1 MSLAEIFSRVEVWI
15 GYVLSIIS
23 LISFV
28 VALIKAIKA
37 KQYDKVKGLVSGF
50 IEEAEKLTSKNGDA
64 VAGSVKKSVVLA
76 QVQTICSNMHYK
88 YDEKVWSAVIDEY
101 VNLTLKVN
109 QREQDKAK
117 LVEKTEETKTEAVEK
132 TAV

>member
-1 MSLAEIFSRVEVWI
+1 MAEFFSKVDVWL
-15 GYVLSIIS
+15 GYLLTVIT

-28 VALIKAIKA
+28 VAIVKAIKS
-37 KQYDKVKGLVSGF
+37 KKYDKIKGLAIGF

-76 QVQTICSNMHYK
+76 QIQTICSNMHYK
-88 YDEKVWSAVIDEY
+88 YNEKVWSGVVDQY
-101 VNLTLKVN
+101 VELTLKVN

-117 LVEKTEETKTEAVEK
+117 LVEKTTEENETNQNQQQ
-132 TAV
+132 